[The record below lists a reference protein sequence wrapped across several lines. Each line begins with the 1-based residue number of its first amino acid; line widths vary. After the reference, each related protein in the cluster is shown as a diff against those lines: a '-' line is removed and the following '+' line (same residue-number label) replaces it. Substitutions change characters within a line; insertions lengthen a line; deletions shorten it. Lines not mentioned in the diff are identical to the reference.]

1 MLYRKQQTTE
11 IILSHKPKQEIFS
24 MKTKVI
30 AAIAAT
36 ALIVGF
42 SAMNASAWGWGNG
55 GNHMMGPGMMYGAG
69 ANNVESQKFLTE
81 TKDIRVQIAADRAEL
96 NALMA
101 GQNPDSKRVR
111 ELSESIA
118 LNQLTLQEK
127 SQAYGWGNR
136 SMNGNYMMGPGMMNG
151 GYYGGCM
158 W

>member
-1 MLYRKQQTTE
+1 
-11 IILSHKPKQEIFS
+11 
-24 MKTKVI
+24 MKTKII

-55 GNHMMGPGMMYGAG
+55 GHHMSGPGMMSGTGVTAEERQ
-69 ANNVESQKFLTE
+69 NFLDE
-81 TKDIRVQIAADRAEL
+81 TKGVRVKIAADRAEL

-111 ELSESIA
+111 ELTESIA
-118 LNQLTLQEK
+118 TNQIAMQEK
-127 SQAYGWGNR
+127 ARAYGGGNGR
-136 SMNGNYMMGPGMMNG
+136 MHGGRMMNN
-151 GYYGGCM
+151 GYVPCM

>member
-1 MLYRKQQTTE
+1 
-11 IILSHKPKQEIFS
+11 
-24 MKTKVI
+24 MKTNIV

-36 ALIVGF
+36 ALIIGI
-42 SAMNASAWGWGNG
+42 SAVNASAWGWGNG

-69 ANNVESQKFLTE
+69 INDAESQKFLTE
-81 TKDIRVQIAADRAEL
+81 TKDIRVQITADRAEL

-118 LNQLTLQEK
+118 AKQITLQEK
-127 SQAYGWGNR
+127 AQDYGWGYGR
-136 SMNGNYMMGPGMMNG
+136 MNGRRMMGPGMMNG
-151 GYYGGCM
+151 GYGPCM

>member
-1 MLYRKQQTTE
+1 
-11 IILSHKPKQEIFS
+11 

-55 GNHMMGPGMMYGAG
+55 GHHNMMGPEMMYGAG
-69 ANNVESQKFLTE
+69 VNDAESQKFLTE

-118 LNQLTLQEK
+118 ANQITLQEK
-127 SQAYGWGNR
+127 SQAYGRGNGR
-136 SMNGNYMMGPGMMNG
+136 MNGRGMMGPGMMNG
-151 GYYGGCM
+151 GYGNCM

>member
-1 MLYRKQQTTE
+1 
-11 IILSHKPKQEIFS
+11 

-42 SAMNASAWGWGNG
+42 SAMNASAWGNG
-55 GNHMMGPGMMYGAG
+55 GHHMMGSGMMYGAG
-69 ANNVESQKFLTE
+69 VNDADSQKFMAE
-81 TKDIRVQIAADRAEL
+81 TKDIRVQMAADRAEL
-96 NALMA
+96 NALMV

-118 LNQLTLQEK
+118 VNQITLQEK
-127 SQAYGWGNR
+127 SQAYGGGNGR
-136 SMNGNYMMGPGMMNG
+136 MNGRRMMGPGMMNG
-151 GYYGGCM
+151 GYGNCM

>member
-1 MLYRKQQTTE
+1 M
-11 IILSHKPKQEIFS
+11 FS

-42 SAMNASAWGWGNG
+42 SAMNASAWGWGNNG
-55 GNHMMGPGMMYGAG
+55 GHHMMGTGMMQGAG
-69 ANNVESQKFLTE
+69 INNADRQKFMVE
-81 TKDIRVQIAADRAEL
+81 TKDVRIQIAADRAEL

-118 LNQLTLQEK
+118 ANQITLQEK
-127 SQAYGWGNR
+127 SQAYGGGNGGMKGR
-136 SMNGNYMMGPGMMNG
+136 RMMGHGMMNG
-151 GYYGGCM
+151 GYGNCM